1 MFDFTLDYKEQ
12 QFFGFQRFCLFVGVG
27 FIILFSFFWRGYNI
41 PNIPTWLAS
50 FGIAAGVILFS
61 QKGRFAKTGIL
72 MSYAWLMACFTY
84 SLLFFSSL
92 IEVKDIELTSF
103 LAETESFLHTQGFIT
118 LEDMNEIG
126 LTSLQPYIRD
136 TFLSAHIGGLI
147 YSTLGLMLTIL
158 RSTQKILPLLFVGFS
173 LSLPLVCFI
182 ATFFAWI

>member
-1 MFDFTLDYKEQ
+1 MFDFALDYKEQ

-27 FIILFSFFWRGYNI
+27 LIILFSFFWRAYNI

-61 QKGRFAKTGIL
+61 QKGRFAKIGIL
-72 MSYAWLMACFTY
+72 IGYAWLMACFIY

-118 LEDMNEIG
+118 LEDMNELG
-126 LTSLQPYIRD
+126 LTSLQPYIHNV
-136 TFLSAHIGGLI
+136 FLSAHIGGLI
-147 YSTLGLMLTIL
+147 YSALGLMLTIL

-173 LSLPLVCFI
+173 LSLPLVCYI
-182 ATFFAWI
+182 ATFIAWI